1 MSGFGKSQKTHRGV
15 EGEEGEM
22 YVGPEGQQVQLSRF
36 RCCDFSCRVQSC
48 FVLNVEVPGGQK
60 VHWKRRSFSLP
71 VDDEDGGFACEVLLR
86 LEVDILLGTP
96 FRRRRVGSL
105 AACA

>member
-1 MSGFGKSQKTHRGV
+1 
-15 EGEEGEM
+15 
-22 YVGPEGQQVQLSRF
+22 
-36 RCCDFSCRVQSC
+36 
-48 FVLNVEVPGGQK
+48 
-60 VHWKRRSFSLP
+60 LP